1 VKIGRSSGILLHL
14 TSLPGRFGIGDL
26 GPTSRWFVDFLA
38 ETKQKLWC
46 VLPLGPTGPDNSPY
60 QSRSVFAGNP
70 LLISPELLL
79 ERGYVSKRDLS
90 PLPNFSPARV
100 NFGAVRGYKE
110 RLLKHAF
117 LGFSETREYAKFEGC
132 NGWWLEPYALF
143 MSLREANKGLPW
155 HRFDKRTKPSRDSV
169 RFHKFVQYEFSTEW
183 EQLHRYCQER
193 NIAILGDMPFYAEH
207 DSADVWS
214 NPALFDL
221 RPNGESRTV
230 GGVPPDYFTKDGQ
243 RWGTPTYRWKKLQKT
258 GFKWWIDRLRIA
270 LQRADLLRLDHFRG
284 FEAFW
289 SVPANQRTA
298 RNGKWVAGPG
308 AAFFA
313 KVREE
318 LGNLPLVAENLGTIT
333 PEVEA
338 LRRRFGFPGMGVL
351 QFAFDDDNVHR
362 PSHYLRAMAC
372 FTGTHDNDTT
382 VGWWTAL
389 KKSAKHRTRS
399 TERDKIARVKSYFQ
413 SDGREIHWSFIQA
426 ILTSVADIAAVP
438 MQDVLGL
445 GAEARMNMPG
455 RAAGNW
461 GWRLQ
466 EKQITRALCN
476 RLRDLTIVSGR

>member
-38 ETKQKLWC
+38 DTKQKLWC

-70 LLISPELLL
+70 LLVSPELLL
-79 ERGYVSKRDLS
+79 ERGYVSRKDIS
-90 PLPNFSPARV
+90 PLRNFSPERV
-100 NFGAVRGYKE
+100 QFGAVRDYKE
-110 RLLKHAF
+110 RLLKNAF
-117 LGFSETREYAKFEGC
+117 LGFSETREYSKFETG
-132 NGWWLEPYALF
+132 NGWWLEPYARF
-143 MSLREANKGLPW
+143 MSLREANNGLPW
-155 HRFDKRTKPSRDSV
+155 HRFDKRSKPSRDSV
-169 RFHKFVQYEFSTEW
+169 RFHKFVQYEFSREW
-183 EQLHRYCQER
+183 EQLHRYCKER
-193 NIAILGDMPFYAEH
+193 NISILGDMPFYAEH

-221 RPNGESRTV
+221 RRNGESRTV

-243 RWGTPTYRWKKLQKT
+243 RWGTPTYRWKELQKT
-258 GFKWWIDRLRIA
+258 GFKWWIDRFRIA
-270 LQRADLLRLDHFRG
+270 FERADLLRLDHFRG

-289 SVPANQRTA
+289 CVPANQRTA
-298 RNGKWVAGPG
+298 RNGKWMAGPG
-308 AAFFA
+308 AALFE

-362 PSHYLRAMAC
+362 PSHYLHAMAC

-382 VGWWTAL
+382 LGWWKAL
-389 KKSAKHRTRS
+389 KKSAKQRS
-399 TERDKIARVKSYFQ
+399 KSAARDKIARVKSYFQ
-413 SDGREIHWSFIQA
+413 TDGREIHWSFIQA
-426 ILTSVADIAAVP
+426 VLTSVADLAAVP

-466 EKQITRALCN
+466 EKQITRALKN
-476 RLRDLTIVSGR
+476 RLRDLTVVSGR

>member
-318 LGNLPLVAENLGTIT
+318 LGNLHL
-333 PEVEA
+333 
-338 LRRRFGFPGMGVL
+338 
-351 QFAFDDDNVHR
+351 FA
-362 PSHYLRAMAC
+362 
-372 FTGTHDNDTT
+372 
-382 VGWWTAL
+382 
-389 KKSAKHRTRS
+389 
-399 TERDKIARVKSYFQ
+399 
-413 SDGREIHWSFIQA
+413 
-426 ILTSVADIAAVP
+426 
-438 MQDVLGL
+438 
-445 GAEARMNMPG
+445 
-455 RAAGNW
+455 
-461 GWRLQ
+461 
-466 EKQITRALCN
+466 
-476 RLRDLTIVSGR
+476 